1 MEISIADTG
10 PGIAADKLKRVF
22 DPFFT
27 TKAHGMGMGLS
38 IVRTIVE
45 THGGSIGAESRQGEG
60 TVVRVRLPLSRQD
73 QEVRAELLDPHRR

>member
-1 MEISIADTG
+1 
-10 PGIAADKLKRVF
+10 
-22 DPFFT
+22 
-27 TKAHGMGMGLS
+27 MGMGLS

-73 QEVRAELLDPHRR
+73 QEVRG